1 MHVWFLLLTASLFL
15 FTGCK
20 SFKSLRSTSRQLLSS
35 QHEVAAAPNDLP
47 RSDKERIHGVMLP
60 SISLTLLSLGI
71 MSSSVGA
78 RDDSVN
84 DATQFRRSPRPLLY
98 SVEMTNP
105 PCLQPRTAKGEL
117 SAARRLAKANIVL
130 LGEHRSSV
138 EEDRRRDQALAAS
151 ILTRILG
158 NRDGKR
164 RIGLGLDMVDSSQQK
179 ALDEYVQSAG
189 VLSEADADASLLA
202 ACGEGI
208 REYLPLLH
216 IARLQQMRLV
226 ALGVPV
232 EARKKIAENGLKALS
247 EEEKSKYIA
256 DPEGFISLVRDP
268 GFTTYTD
275 KVIITGFNAAIQSG
289 AISTSVTAESYF
301 ASRIFD
307 DEALACSIAQK
318 SLFDETMVVLLSSEA
333 VKFGFGVEERLRRNL
348 QQRKNL
354 DEKVDVVSVLLNPTA
369 EDSLS
374 STVQLQL
381 ALGYGPYL
389 KDQKPLAEYLWFS
402 NFPPVKILTRTKNPI
417 SAEGEKPPG
426 ESSIIGAF

>member
-1 MHVWFLLLTASLFL
+1 MHVWFLLLTVYFFL
-15 FTGCK
+15 FTGCN
-20 SFKSLRSTSRQLLSS
+20 SFKSLRSTSIRLHSS
-35 QHEVAAAPNDLP
+35 QYEAAAAPNDLP
-47 RSDKERIHGVMLP
+47 RSDRERVQGAML
-60 SISLTLLSLGI
+60 SSLSFTLLSLGVA
-71 MSSSVGA
+71 SSSVDA

-84 DATQFRRSPRPLLY
+84 GATQFRRSPRPLLY
-98 SVEMTNP
+98 SVEMTDP

-117 SAARRLAKANIVL
+117 SVARRLAKANIVL
-130 LGEHRSSV
+130 LGEHRSLV
-138 EEDRRRDQALAAS
+138 EEDRSRDQALAAS
-151 ILTRILG
+151 ILTRILD

-164 RIGLGLDMVDSSQQK
+164 GIGLGLDVVDTSQQK

-189 VLSEADADASLLA
+189 GLSETDADASLLA
-202 ACGEGI
+202 ACGETI

-216 IARLQQMRLV
+216 IVRLQQVRLV
-226 ALGVPV
+226 ALGVPI

-275 KVIITGFNAAIQSG
+275 KVIITGFNAAVRSG
-289 AISTSVTAESYF
+289 AIPTSATTESYF

-318 SLFDETMVVLLSSEA
+318 SLFDETMIVLLSSEA

-348 QQRKNL
+348 QRRTSM
-354 DEKVDVVSVLLNPTA
+354 DAKVDVVSVLLNPTA

-402 NFPPVKILTRTKNPI
+402 SYPPVKILTRTKNPI
-417 SAEGEKPPG
+417 SAEGEKPAG